1 MRFVVYGAG
10 AVGGVVG
17 ARLAQHGH
25 DVVLLARGEQ
35 YEALRARGIR
45 LESAADS
52 VTLAVPVVDHP
63 ARIEW
68 GADDVVLLA
77 MKSQD
82 TAAALEQLAAAAP
95 AKTAVVCL
103 QNGVDNERMALRHF
117 ANVYGICVM
126 CPTGFLTPGVV
137 QAWSTPVTGILDVG
151 RYPSGVDDIAQR
163 VAAALRASTFLAEV
177 RADVMRWKY
186 GKLLM
191 NLGNAVEALCGPAA
205 RTSAIAAAARRE
217 GEQCLE
223 QAGIAYVPEEED
235 TARRANHLQLRPIAG
250 QKRPGGSSWQSL
262 RRAVGSI
269 EADYLN
275 GEIVLLGRAHG
286 VATPV
291 NELLQL
297 LAAQMARL
305 KKPPATM
312 TVAELEAMWHSR
324 AGSGA

>member
-1 MRFVVYGAG
+1 MRFVIYGAG

-25 DVVLLARGEQ
+25 DVVLIARGKH
-35 YEALRARGIR
+35 YEATRDRGIR
-45 LESAADS
+45 LESATENI
-52 VTLAVPVVDHP
+52 TLAVPVVDHP

-68 GADDVVLLA
+68 SDDDVVLLA

-82 TAAALEQLAAAAP
+82 TAAALEDLGAAAP
-95 AKTAVVCL
+95 AEMAIVCL

-117 ANVYGICVM
+117 ASVYGICVM

-137 QAWSTPVTGILDVG
+137 QAWSTPVTGILDIG
-151 RYPSGVDDIAQR
+151 RYPSGVDDVAHR

-177 RADVMRWKY
+177 RPDVMRWKY

-205 RTSAIAAAARRE
+205 RASAIAAAARRE
-217 GEQCLE
+217 GMQCLDK
-223 QAGIAYVPEEED
+223 AGIAYVPEDED
-235 TARRANHLQLRPIAG
+235 RARRGDHLQLRPIAG

-262 RRAVGSI
+262 DRAVGSI
-269 EADYLN
+269 EVDYLN

-286 VATPV
+286 INTPA
-291 NELLQL
+291 NELLQR
-297 LAAQMARL
+297 LASQMARQR
-305 KKPPATM
+305 KPPATM
-312 TVAELEAMWHSR
+312 TVAELEAMWR
-324 AGSGA
+324 GGAR